1 MMLLLLS
8 FEEILLHV
16 FSTKT
21 FHVPSEEGRK
31 LLLAGEG
38 VGVVG
43 AGLFGDR
50 MLAGLGEMAAIRFL
64 GLLHHNFIIYCKA
77 LKYTNVMIETYKKG
91 KVNQRFRMN

>member
-1 MMLLLLS
+1 MMLLLLP

-21 FHVPSEEGRK
+21 FHVPSEEGGK

-43 AGLFGDR
+43 ASLFGDR

-64 GLLHHNFIIYCKA
+64 GLLHHNFIIYCKD
-77 LKYTNVMIETYKKG
+77 TQVYKCYARNFQK
-91 KVNQRFRMN
+91 R